1 MFPVFLVFR
10 FSYKPA
16 TTALTVMEHNCEE
29 GGTRGVLNSDG
40 VPLMRKPGEA
50 SRAVADDQTEHHT
63 STKGGLA
70 GGKAEA

>member
-1 MFPVFLVFR
+1 
-10 FSYKPA
+10 
-16 TTALTVMEHNCEE
+16 MEHNCEE
-29 GGTRGVLNSDG
+29 GGTRGVLNTDG